1 MSDGPQPMN
10 PHLKKVIDAQRE
22 GTFNS
27 PGAADVPRDA
37 VSQIAYEQGKRARD
51 QAASAPRQTEQTLGE
66 AIHMAW
72 GLAGGAAGLLYGAS
86 LVGADEA
93 TWTTA
98 FGLGALGLVGGF
110 AIWSAIVGSV
120 RRLRKTLLWRR
131 GRDERDAARLA
142 GMWEA
147 RFASPI
153 TQELL
158 SEVSEDGRGWVMD
171 SRGNFH
177 LRMKSGKE
185 FFVGTVGDTLKTEA
199 SGRGGTA
206 LEDAYQFVLIHES
219 LGKERIRVD
228 EGSKNRRRALWVAA
242 SLAGMEVADYTP
254 DGKAV
259 SMLEKERRE
268 RGDSSK
274 PSQEGDHA

>member
-1 MSDGPQPMN
+1 MSDDGPQPMN

-22 GTFNS
+22 GTFNL

-37 VSQIAYEQGKRARD
+37 VGQVAYEQGKRARD
-51 QAASAPRQTEQTLGE
+51 QTASAPRQTEQTLGE
-66 AIHMAW
+66 AIYIAC

-86 LVGADEA
+86 RVGADEA

-98 FGLGALGLVGGF
+98 LGLGALGLVGGLI
-110 AIWSAIVGSV
+110 IWGTIVGSV
-120 RRLRKTLLWRR
+120 RRLRKAILWRH
-131 GRDERDAARLA
+131 GRDERDAARLT

-153 TQELL
+153 AQELL

-171 SRGNFH
+171 GRGNFH

-199 SGRGGTA
+199 TGRGGTA
-206 LEDAYQFVLIHES
+206 LEDAYQFVLIHKS

-259 SMLEKERRE
+259 SMLEKEKRE
-268 RGDSSK
+268 RG
-274 PSQEGDHA
+274 G

>member
-10 PHLKKVIDAQRE
+10 PHLKKVIDTQRE
-22 GTFNS
+22 GTFNL

-37 VSQIAYEQGKRARD
+37 VGQVAYEQGKRARH
-51 QAASAPRQTEQTLGE
+51 QAASAPGQTEQTLGE
-66 AIHMAW
+66 AIYVAC

-86 LVGADEA
+86 RVGTGEA

-98 FGLGALGLVGGF
+98 LGLGALGLVGGLT
-110 AIWSAIVGSV
+110 IWGTIVGLV
-120 RRLRKTLLWRR
+120 RRLRMAILWRR

-153 TQELL
+153 AQELL
-158 SEVSEDGRGWVMD
+158 SDVSEDGHGWVMD
-171 SRGNFH
+171 GRGNFH

-185 FFVGTVGDTLKTEA
+185 FFVGAVGDTLKTEA

-206 LEDAYQFVLIHES
+206 LEDAYQFVLIHKS
-219 LGKERIRVD
+219 LGTKRLRVD

-242 SLAGMEVADYTP
+242 SLAGMGVAD
-254 DGKAV
+254 
-259 SMLEKERRE
+259 
-268 RGDSSK
+268 
-274 PSQEGDHA
+274 